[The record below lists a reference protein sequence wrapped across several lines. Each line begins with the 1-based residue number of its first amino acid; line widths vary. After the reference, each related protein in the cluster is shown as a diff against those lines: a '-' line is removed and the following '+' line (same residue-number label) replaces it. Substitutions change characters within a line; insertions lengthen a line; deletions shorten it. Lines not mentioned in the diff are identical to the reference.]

1 MSPIPN
7 MPMPESKVAEAE
19 CILSANIP
27 HITPLYSDFLH
38 HFENVSRFFARPPLN
53 TSWLEDEKKRIVY
66 PKERREAVA
75 AVLERQ
81 NRAFGAG
88 EKTLANIQ
96 RLRDGA
102 PVIAT
107 RQQVALFGAPRFCIL

>member
-53 TSWLEDEKKRIVY
+53 TSWLEYEKKRIVY

-75 AVLERQ
+75 AILERQ
-81 NRAFGAG
+81 HRGFGAVQ
-88 EKTLANIQ
+88 KTSANIQ
-96 RLRDGA
+96 RLPEGT
-102 PVIAT
+102 PVIVTGPQA
-107 RQQVALFGAPRFCIL
+107 VLV